1 VFQLKCSEYRA
12 SDGPQSMRVMVLN
25 FEDGGWD
32 DP

>member
-1 VFQLKCSEYRA
+1 MFQLTCSKYRA
-12 SDGPQSMRVMVLN
+12 SDSPRSMCVIVLN